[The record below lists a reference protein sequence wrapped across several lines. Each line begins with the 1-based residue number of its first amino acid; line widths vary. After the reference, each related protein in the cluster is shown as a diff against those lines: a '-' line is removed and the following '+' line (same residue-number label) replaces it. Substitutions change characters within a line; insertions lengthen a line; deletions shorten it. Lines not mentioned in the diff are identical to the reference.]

1 MGDRLDFSFQVIETT
16 VRVLYADITRLDV
29 DALVSTDDVHL
40 APLGSVLVTS
50 AVRLSAKYIG
60 RSGRRYAISEPPTP
74 CVL

>member
-40 APLGSVLVTS
+40 AQPPAMCRATMHASIRCRR
-50 AVRLSAKYIG
+50 RLA
-60 RSGRRYAISEPPTP
+60 R
-74 CVL
+74 CW